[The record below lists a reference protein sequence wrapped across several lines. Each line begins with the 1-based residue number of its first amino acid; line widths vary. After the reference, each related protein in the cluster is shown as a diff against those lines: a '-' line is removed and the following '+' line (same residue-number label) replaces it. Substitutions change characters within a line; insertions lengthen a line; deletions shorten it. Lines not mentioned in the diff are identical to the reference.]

1 MNVHHLVTMVN
12 EIGAFF
18 TAEAGGDAAPRE
30 IAQHMTKFWEPRMR
44 AQIIAHVRD
53 ADGVGLSPA
62 ARAAVLL
69 LKPVAAPVTGQA

>member
-1 MNVHHLVTMVN
+1 MNVDHLVTMAN

-18 TAEAGGDAAPRE
+18 TAEAGGEGAPRE
-30 IAQHMTKFWEPRMR
+30 IAQHMTKFWEQRMR

-53 ADGVGLSPA
+53 ADGAGLSPA

-69 LKPVAAPVTGQA
+69 LKPVAAPATGPA